1 MTFDR
6 LDAAL
11 NVAPDAVYFFRGNH
25 YIRFNA
31 LKNHADEGYPDEVS
45 KRWVGVTF
53 DRIDAAVYWT
63 NAKVYFFR
71 GNQHIRYDM
80 VNYRADPGYPKFIIG
95 NYVED
100 WKFFD

>member
-1 MTFDR
+1 MLR
-6 LDAAL
+6 QM
-11 NVAPDAVYFFRGNH
+11 R
-25 YIRFNA
+25 
-31 LKNHADEGYPDEVS
+31 YPDLVS

-53 DRIDAAVYWT
+53 DRIDAAVYWG

-71 GNQHIRYDM
+71 GNQQIRYDT
-80 VNYRADPGYPKFIIG
+80 VIYRADPGYPKPIIS